1 MFSFKDKNIQFDF
14 IYLFIFVF
22 TFNMLI
28 LKIINHIYKK
38 PFIDE
43 DDFSKLTIGIFV
55 TYVFL
60 IPLIEELCFRGVLSL
75 SKKIFFVSLVAI
87 LIVLLCFFKF
97 NFISLSIIS
106 LIIILGI
113 LTLVNNDLIFRI
125 KRFVDENIIIVIII
139 TAILFSIAHLKNYE
153 SINVEAYLKIIP
165 KFTGGLY
172 LGYIAY
178 KYGISRSY
186 ILHGM
191 NNLIPFIIIL
201 IVKYFRF

>member
-1 MFSFKDKNIQFDF
+1 MFLLS
-14 IYLFIFVF
+14 IYYFCIFLILFI
-22 TFNMLI
+22 
-28 LKIINHIYKK
+28 KK

-55 TYVFL
+55 TYLFL

-97 NFISLSIIS
+97 NFISLSIIN
-106 LIIILGI
+106 LGI

-153 SINVEAYLKIIP
+153 SINVEAYLKSIP

-172 LGYIAY
+172 LGYISY

-186 ILHGM
+186 ILHGI